1 MVRDVLAE
9 PDWAAV
15 LTAADKRGLTPLF
28 WSHILPVRRGEAQHG
43 QTARPERSCVADI
56 RQGDLIVAHEP
67 SMESLAAACRLV
79 PRSLTAPRLRV
90 DVWTCGRVHVWTCL
104 RVYVSTCL
112 RVDVS
117 TAENGPAPG
126 VTSAA
131 RSWRARRAWRFGG
144 RAEGRPL
151 GLKVAAPGAEP

>member
-1 MVRDVLAE
+1 MGPVSGTFRARHPRALDGKSRCCLSVGATL
-9 PDWAAV
+9 
-15 LTAADKRGLTPLF
+15 LNSTP
-28 WSHILPVRRGEAQHG
+28 STCG
-43 QTARPERSCVADI
+43 
-56 RQGDLIVAHEP
+56 
-67 SMESLAAACRLV
+67 
-79 PRSLTAPRLRV
+79 RV
-90 DVWTCGRVHVWTCL
+90 YVWTCGRVHVSTCG
-104 RVYVSTCL
+104 RVYVSTCG